1 MILFTAD
8 KDTSAPF
15 LIMEKMQKKEFLHLP
30 LEQYKYR
37 VSEEE
42 SKQIQNHM
50 DEIAFIIH
58 GNLRNAIYLTEWMK
72 QNSMQEQ
79 VRRCVN
85 IVLDKPTAEYLEEH
99 DIPAIQPREPAKP
112 IDILEFMLR
121 LSKEGNT
128 LYPTTGNKTE
138 EMPGLLK
145 ELQMPVAEFSVC
157 EEVTLE
163 EDVLKDYK
171 SEVGKNPINIVLLH
185 NRSSY
190 IRVKTAFPDLDLSA
204 KTVVAGSL
212 GAAETMEKEG
222 LKPDYLA
229 KGSWASIAKVLD
241 EI

>member
-15 LIMEKMQKKEFLHLP
+15 FELELIKEKKFLHLP
-30 LEQYKYR
+30 LENFQYR
-37 VSEEE
+37 VDEEE
-42 SKQIQNHM
+42 SGEIRNHM
-50 DEIAFIIH
+50 GEFAFIIH
-58 GNLRNAIYLTEWMK
+58 GNLRNAKYFVEWMK
-72 QNSMQEQ
+72 QNSTEEQ
-79 VRRCVN
+79 VRGCVN
-85 IVLDKPTAEYLEEH
+85 IVLDKPTAKFLESH

-121 LSKEGNT
+121 ISKEGST
-128 LYPTTGNKTE
+128 LYPTTENKTE

-157 EEVTLE
+157 EEVPLDE
-163 EDVLKDYK
+163 ETLKDYK
-171 SEVGKNPINIVLLH
+171 AEVGKSPVEVILLH

-190 IRVKTAFPDLDLSA
+190 VRVKTAFPDLDLLS

-212 GAAETMEKEG
+212 GTTELMEKEG

-229 KGSWASIAKVLD
+229 KGSWDSIAKVLN

>member
-15 LIMEKMQKKEFLHLP
+15 LRMDKIQEKRFLHVP
-30 LEQYKYR
+30 LEQYR
-37 VSEEE
+37 FHANEDE
-42 SKQIQNHM
+42 SNEIQNHI
-50 DEIAFIIH
+50 DEFAFIIH
-58 GNLRNAIYLTEWMK
+58 GNLRNARYFSDWMK
-72 QNSMQEQ
+72 QYSMEEQ

-85 IVLDKPTAEYLEEH
+85 IVLDKPTAEFLEEF

-121 LSKEGNT
+121 ISKEGNT
-128 LYPTTGNKTE
+128 LYPTTENKTE

-145 ELQMPVAEFSVC
+145 ELKMPVAEFSVC
-157 EEVTLE
+157 EEVPLDE
-163 EDVLKDYK
+163 NKLKDYK
-171 SEVGKNPINIVLLH
+171 AEVGKNPIDVVLLH

-190 IRVKTAFPDLDLSA
+190 IRVKTAFPDLDLSS
-204 KTVVAGSL
+204 KTVLAGSL
-212 GAAETMEKEG
+212 GAAETMEKDG

-229 KGSWASIAKVLD
+229 KGTWASIAKVLD

>member
-15 LIMEKMQKKEFLHLP
+15 FELELTNKKEFLHLP
-30 LEQYKYR
+30 LENFKYR
-37 VSEEE
+37 VNEVE
-42 SKQIQNHM
+42 SA
-50 DEIAFIIH
+50 EILKHIGEFAFIIH
-58 GNLRNAIYLTEWMK
+58 GNLRNARYFSEWIK
-72 QNSMQEQ
+72 RNSMEEK

-85 IVLDKPTAEYLEEH
+85 IVLDKSTAELLEEFE
-99 DIPAIQPREPAKP
+99 IPAIQPREPAKP

-121 LSKEGNT
+121 ISKEGNT
-128 LYPTTGNKTE
+128 LYPTTENKTE

-157 EEVTLE
+157 EEVPLE
-163 EDVLKDYK
+163 ENILKEYK
-171 SEVGKNPINIVLLH
+171 SEVGKNPIDIVLLH

-212 GAAETMEKEG
+212 GAAETMEKDG

-229 KGSWASIAKVLD
+229 KGTWASIAKVLD

>member
-8 KDTSAPF
+8 RDTSAQFF
-15 LIMEKMQKKEFLHLP
+15 LLELTKKKEFLHLP
-30 LEQYKYR
+30 LESFKYY
-37 VSEEE
+37 VNEEE
-42 SKQIQNHM
+42 SKQIQDHI
-50 DEIAFIIH
+50 EEFSFIIH
-58 GNLRNAIYLTEWMK
+58 GNLRNARYFSEWMK
-72 QNSMQEQ
+72 QNSMVEQ
-79 VRRCVN
+79 VRGRVN
-85 IVLDKPTAEYLEEH
+85 IVLDKPTAEFLEDF

-121 LSKEGNT
+121 ISKEGNT
-128 LYPTTGNKTE
+128 LYPTTENKTE

-163 EDVLKDYK
+163 EEILKDYK
-171 SEVGKNPINIVLLH
+171 SEVGKNPIDIVLLH

-204 KTVVAGSL
+204 KTIVAGSL
-212 GAAETMEKEG
+212 GAAESMEKEG

>member
-8 KDTSAPF
+8 RDTSAQFF
-15 LIMEKMQKKEFLHLP
+15 LLESAKKKEFLHLP
-30 LEQYKYR
+30 LESFKYH
-37 VSEEE
+37 VNEEE
-42 SKQIQNHM
+42 SKQIQDHI
-50 DEIAFIIH
+50 DEFSFIIH
-58 GNLRNAIYLTEWMK
+58 GNLRNARYFSEWMK
-72 QNSMQEQ
+72 QNSMVEQ
-79 VRRCVN
+79 VRRRVN
-85 IVLDKPTAEYLEEH
+85 IVLDKPTAEFLEEF

-121 LSKEGNT
+121 ISKEGNT
-128 LYPTTGNKTE
+128 LYPTAENKTE

-163 EDVLKDYK
+163 EEILKDYK
-171 SEVGKNPINIVLLH
+171 SEVGKNPIEIVLLH

-190 IRVKTAFPDLDLSA
+190 VRVKTAFPDLDLSA
-204 KTVVAGSL
+204 KTIVAGSL
-212 GAAETMEKEG
+212 GVAETMEKEG

>member
-8 KDTSAPF
+8 KDISAPF
-15 LIMEKMQKKEFLHLP
+15 LRMEKMQNKTFLHLP
-30 LEQYKYR
+30 LEQYR
-37 VSEEE
+37 FHAIEEE
-42 SKQIQNHM
+42 SNEVQNHM
-50 DEIAFIIH
+50 DDFTFIIH
-58 GNLRNAIYLTEWMK
+58 GNLRNSRYFSEWMK
-72 QNSMQEQ
+72 QNSMEEK
-79 VRRCVN
+79 VRNCVN
-85 IVLDKPTAEYLEEH
+85 IVLDRPTSEFLEQL

-121 LSKEGNT
+121 ISKEGNT
-128 LYPTTGNKTE
+128 LYPTTENKTE

-157 EEVTLE
+157 EEVPLE
-163 EDVLKDYK
+163 ENDLKDYK
-171 SEVGKNPINIVLLH
+171 SEVGKNPIDVVLLH

-190 IRVKTAFPDLDLSA
+190 IRVKTAFPDLDLSS